1 MLLSSCIPDMLKR
14 CFPLVRRGSTASR
27 RTVGDVGHPQP
38 VELKDAKVPL
48 DQIGRQNYLFP
59 RCRGSHEASARDPS
73 QPRQAHQ
80 PRHALATDVNV
91 VLQGELGVD
100 ARNSVALLREAVDG
114 VNLRGQ
120 PHVLQGALTGWP
132 MTPSVIT
139 ARRDSEQ
146 SAHDPYPVGGLI
158 CLYESVE
165 RFVFG
170 ALSWAVG
177 SRTGAPG

>member
-1 MLLSSCIPDMLKR
+1 M
-14 CFPLVRRGSTASR
+14 PLN
-27 RTVGDVGHPQP
+27 
-38 VELKDAKVPL
+38 
-48 DQIGRQNYLFP
+48 QIGRQNHLFS
-59 RCRGSHEASARDPS
+59 RCRGPHEASARDAS
-73 QPRQAHQ
+73 QPRQPHQ
-80 PRHALATDVNV
+80 PRHALAADVNA
-91 VLQGELGVD
+91 VLQGKLRVD
-100 ARNSVALLREAVDG
+100 AWSSVALLREAMDG

-120 PHVLQGALTGWP
+120 PHVLQGALAGWS

-170 ALSWAVG
+170 ALSWANQAAAFERI
-177 SRTGAPG
+177 SRSSLSWRFSRFSRVNS